1 MTRNVDGN
9 YSLSGGTD
17 CFLRGGVK
25 RIGVCICSRERYCAL
40 YIQNGQVGGDKAA
53 VRWLRVNNAYERG
66 HRARERGRGAPFLAV
81 RIHLSRSTGANCIG
95 YFCGVDRVSM
105 RSMRSVPG
113 EWPRWLPL
121 EGSAV
126 DYLSAIG
133 FSSVSVHLGAA

>member
-1 MTRNVDGN
+1 MGITPYLVAQIAFFAAA
-9 YSLSGGTD
+9 SSG
-17 CFLRGGVK
+17 LEYVS
-25 RIGVCICSRERYCAL
+25 V
-40 YIQNGQVGGDKAA
+40 VGSGIAPCTYKMGRFGRDKAA